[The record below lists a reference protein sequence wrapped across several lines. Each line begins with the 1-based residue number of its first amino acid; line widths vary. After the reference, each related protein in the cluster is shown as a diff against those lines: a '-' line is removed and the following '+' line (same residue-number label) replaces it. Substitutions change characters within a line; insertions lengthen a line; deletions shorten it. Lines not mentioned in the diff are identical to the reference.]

1 VISSSQIGE
10 GGFGESFREPSLR
23 TALIGEEALDRSLF
37 GWRSGER
44 YVIEMIAAES
54 RLARDPT
61 EDDRRRASYRRRW
74 RENELSPALVNIG
87 LLVSG

>member
-10 GGFGESFREPSLR
+10 GVFGESFREPSLR

-61 EDDRRRASYRRRW
+61 EDDRRRASYEGVGERTSFPPLW
-74 RENELSPALVNIG
+74 LTSVY
-87 LLVSG
+87 